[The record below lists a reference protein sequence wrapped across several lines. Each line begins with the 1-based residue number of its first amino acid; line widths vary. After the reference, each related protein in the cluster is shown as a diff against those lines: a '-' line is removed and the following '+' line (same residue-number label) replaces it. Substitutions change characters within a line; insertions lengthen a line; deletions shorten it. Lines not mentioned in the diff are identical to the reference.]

1 MSLTLAPGVTFCESA
16 GRRVFL
22 DLPRDR
28 YFCLGEEADRAFGAL
43 VSGAALSAEESGRLE
58 PLRRDGILC
67 RADTAEQPRPCRPC
81 PILSSPL
88 DDDDDPPRLPPL
100 GIARAALRLARAK
113 RALGR
118 RPLHLLCADI
128 GAAKARLG
136 NRPHGPAPAELRRL
150 AFAFQAAGRLVG
162 ALDQCLAVSLAM
174 ARQAIAR
181 GFAADL
187 CLGVRLRPFQ
197 AHAWVTVEGMLI
209 SDRGHVVRQFAP
221 ILIL

>member
-1 MSLTLAPGVTFCESA
+1 MSLTLAPGVTFCQSA
-16 GRRVFL
+16 GRRIFL

-28 YFCLGEEADRAFGAL
+28 YFCLADDTDRAFGAL
-43 VSGAALSAEESGRLE
+43 VSGDLLSAEHSDRLD

-67 RADTAEQPRPCRPC
+67 CTDTAERPRPCRPC

-88 DDDDDPPRLPPL
+88 DDDNPPRLPPL
-100 GIARAALRLARAK
+100 GVARAALRLARAK

-118 RPLHLLCADI
+118 RPLHLLCAEID
-128 GAAKARLG
+128 AAKAGLG
-136 NRPHGPAPAELRRL
+136 NRSADPEPTELRRL

-197 AHAWVTVEGMLI
+197 AHAWVMVDGMLI
-209 SDRGHVVRQFAP
+209 SDRGHVVRQFTP
-221 ILIL
+221 ILVL

>member
-16 GRRVFL
+16 GRRIFL

-28 YFCLGEEADRAFGAL
+28 YFCLAGEADRAFGAL
-43 VSGAALSAEESGRLE
+43 VSGEAWSAEHSDRLE

-67 RADTAEQPRPCRPC
+67 CAGTAERPQPCRPC
-81 PILSSPL
+81 PIRLSPL
-88 DDDDDPPRLPPL
+88 DDDDPPRLPPL
-100 GIARAALRLARAK
+100 GVARAALRLARAK
-113 RALGR
+113 RALSR
-118 RPLHLLCADI
+118 RPLHLLCAEI
-128 GAAKARLG
+128 AAAKAGLG
-136 NRPHGPAPAELRRL
+136 DRRPDPDPADLMRL
-150 AFAFQAAGRLVG
+150 AFAFHASSRIVG

-174 ARQAIAR
+174 ARRAIER

-197 AHAWVTVEGMLI
+197 AHAWVTVDGMLI
-209 SDRGHVVRQFAP
+209 SDRGHVVRQFTP